1 MRQPL
6 RPLRPAAPRATALVT
21 AVAFAFLALA
31 CATVPGTGRSQIMF
45 ISDDQEMALGVQA
58 YEESLAEAQVVTSG
72 ADAAMVKRI
81 GDRIAEAA
89 RTYDDPAVRAKAA
102 KFGWEFKLI
111 KDDKT
116 VNAWAL
122 PGGKSAVYTGLL
134 PITQDEDGLAVV
146 LGHEVA
152 HAIASHG
159 AERMSHGL
167 ILDLGLSLGSKQLGE
182 MTPGQQEAIMQ
193 GLGLGVMLPFSRY
206 HESEADTLGLY
217 LSAWAG
223 YDPRASIGLWE
234 RMAAAGGGGTP
245 EFLSTHPSE
254 STRIADLQAIM
265 PRALELYEHS
275 PQR

>member
-1 MRQPL
+1 
-6 RPLRPAAPRATALVT
+6 
-21 AVAFAFLALA
+21 
-31 CATVPGTGRSQIMF
+31 
-45 ISDDQEMALGVQA
+45 
-58 YEESLAEAQVVTSG
+58 
-72 ADAAMVKRI
+72 
-81 GDRIAEAA
+81 
-89 RTYDDPAVRAKAA
+89 
-102 KFGWEFKLI
+102 
-111 KDDKT
+111 
-116 VNAWAL
+116 
-122 PGGKSAVYTGLL
+122 
-134 PITQDEDGLAVV
+134 
-146 LGHEVA
+146 
-152 HAIASHG
+152 
-159 AERMSHGL
+159 MSHGL